1 MNQFNRA
8 WNFYAKNWK
17 FFIVLA
23 APIMMLEIAM
33 ASMITPIQNVT
44 QPEDILEFFNENIAF
59 LGSVSLLGVVLS
71 MAFMGALFVSYAS
84 IESENEIEP
93 LNALFLGIRK
103 FFPLTGGLSYSFSW
117 CLFWYLIINTPS
129 FLCSSKA
136 LHFSCIY
143 YA

>member
-8 WNFYAKNWK
+8 WSFYAKNWK

-33 ASMITPIQNVT
+33 ASMITPLQNVT
-44 QPEDILEFFNENIAF
+44 QPEDILEFFNENIGF
-59 LGSVSLLGVVLS
+59 LSSVSLFGVVLS

-103 FFPLTGGLSYSFSW
+103 FFHYWEPIF
-117 CLFWYLIINTPS
+117 
-129 FLCSSKA
+129 
-136 LHFSCIY
+136 
-143 YA
+143 